1 MPQKSQNVRLERIDE
16 SVRFKVLLE
25 QLEDEAERLITDH
38 VALGQKMG
46 GVQGDLMD
54 CLKSLKKDVILDETV
69 LKHLDQMGESM
80 EQVRR
85 QVDRV
90 GWDVLDQARKVGIL
104 RGGLV
109 RLRERFKK

>member
-1 MPQKSQNVRLERIDE
+1 MERIDE

-25 QLEDEAERLITDH
+25 QLEDEAERLVTDH

-54 CLKSLKKDVILDETV
+54 CLKSL
-69 LKHLDQMGESM
+69 
-80 EQVRR
+80 
-85 QVDRV
+85 
-90 GWDVLDQARKVGIL
+90 